1 MEIHSVRKL
10 ICESKLL
17 ADPDKEIPLK
27 SLEGQNL
34 HPSSVNFYFIAS
46 ENYTLYLSNKDSE
59 LQPVFITHA
68 DEIQYNDIN
77 NWTINQID
85 KEIEKLISE
94 IKSEN
99 ERVSKRALHVSS
111 HVSFLQEL
119 RDNIE
124 IHEDICL
131 DHGDIIEERLE
142 GTSLDHSYIAT

>member
-10 ICESKLL
+10 IRESKLL
-17 ADPDKEIPLK
+17 ADPNKEILLK
-27 SLEGQNL
+27 SLDGQNL

-94 IKSEN
+94 IKSGN
-99 ERVSKRALHVSS
+99 ERVSKRALYVSS

-131 DHGDIIEERLE
+131 DHGDIIEERLK
-142 GTSLDHSYIAT
+142 GISLDHFYIAT

>member
-10 ICESKLL
+10 IRESKLL
-17 ADPDKEIPLK
+17 ADPNKEILLK
-27 SLEGQNL
+27 SLDGQNL

-111 HVSFLQEL
+111 HVSCLQEL

-131 DHGDIIEERLE
+131 DHGDIIEERLK
-142 GTSLDHSYIAT
+142 GISVDHFYIAT

>member
-10 ICESKLL
+10 IRESKLL
-17 ADPDKEIPLK
+17 ADPNKEILLK
-27 SLEGQNL
+27 SLDGQNL

-131 DHGDIIEERLE
+131 DHGDIIEERLK
-142 GTSLDHSYIAT
+142 GISVDHFYIAT

>member
-1 MEIHSVRKL
+1 MEIHSVWKL
-10 ICESKLL
+10 IRESKLL
-17 ADPDKEIPLK
+17 ADPNKEILLK
-27 SLEGQNL
+27 SLDGQNL
-34 HPSSVNFYFIAS
+34 HPSSVKFYFIAS

-68 DEIQYNDIN
+68 DDIQYNDIK

-131 DHGDIIEERLE
+131 DHGDIIEERLK
-142 GTSLDHSYIAT
+142 GISVDHFYIAT